1 MQRHYV
7 PLLYL
12 ILAVTQSAIS
22 FKLSAKLNEDAVDL
36 ALLFEKFWSLKPHAF
51 EKTTP
56 INVCPFIDRCC
67 SNEHRRAA
75 MSTWIFAIFGEV
87 DKRPTFDQVLNKCMN
102 STLAKD
108 SIESCPSIETILLP
122 DLTKHDQSDMKLFM
136 YTISDYLLQLNQIF
150 IPAINTCTDEEI
162 HAYICL
168 TNTTL
173 VTQCV
178 ERILHG
184 MYDMIGYESY
194 DEFINEIRKNVLN
207 LIVKLYTSTNGE
219 RQPK

>member
-75 MSTWIFAIFGEV
+75 MST
-87 DKRPTFDQVLNKCMN
+87 
-102 STLAKD
+102 
-108 SIESCPSIETILLP
+108 
-122 DLTKHDQSDMKLFM
+122 
-136 YTISDYLLQLNQIF
+136 
-150 IPAINTCTDEEI
+150 
-162 HAYICL
+162 
-168 TNTTL
+168 TN
-173 VTQCV
+173 
-178 ERILHG
+178 
-184 MYDMIGYESY
+184 
-194 DEFINEIRKNVLN
+194 IR
-207 LIVKLYTSTNGE
+207 SSS
-219 RQPK
+219 